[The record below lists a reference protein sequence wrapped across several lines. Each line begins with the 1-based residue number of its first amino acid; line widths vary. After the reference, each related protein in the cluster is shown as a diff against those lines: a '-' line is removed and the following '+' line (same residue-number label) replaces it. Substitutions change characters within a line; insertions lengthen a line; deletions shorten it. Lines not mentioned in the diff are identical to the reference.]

1 MIFLQVQNEQFEIL
15 CNYLAELSL
24 LDYSCVQFLPS
35 EVAASAVFLSRFTIS
50 PNVHPWVSACF
61 CLIFIMNPI
70 DVFFPAQRT
79 ETLSLSTS
87 ERNSTAANWLHT
99 CSTEAVCSRHA

>member
-61 CLIFIMNPI
+61 CLMFIMNPI
-70 DVFFPAQRT
+70 DGFFFPPMY
-79 ETLSLSTS
+79 
-87 ERNSTAANWLHT
+87 
-99 CSTEAVCSRHA
+99 